1 MSFDPI
7 PLIIKQVGLQVDL
20 TKHEKALRELLRDA
34 HEVYEVALEDWYTR
48 ADPSKPKGRLEANW
62 ADDEDYDPAY
72 DYRDWKDK
80 VFDKDFDKGWKKFW
94 KRFYWRGRGNPG
106 TNRTSSKSTPP
117 PVAPLYPVYHL
128 VRRWWIETTGRKTF
142 RLDYPRDPSK
152 ETRTKFNLFNPP
164 GRLFLLIVQELNHN
178 YTASTCYGVQQT
190 AQKKRSNKP

>member
-20 TKHEKALRELLRDA
+20 TQHEKALRELLRDA

-62 ADDEDYDPAY
+62 DPDEEVLY
-72 DYRDWKDK
+72 DYGEDAGAGLEDWPE
-80 VFDKDFDKGWKKFW
+80 FW
-94 KRFYWRGRGNPG
+94 KRYYYRRRGNPG

-117 PVAPLYPVYHL
+117 PVAPLYPVYTL

-152 ETRTKFNLFNPP
+152 GTRTNFNLFNPP
-164 GRLFLLIVQELNHN
+164 GRLFLLIVQDLNVK
-178 YTASTCYGVQQT
+178 YTARTCYGVQQT